1 MLDDAID
8 SVPNSAPPSR
18 SQKSISSE
26 STALLYKYGQ
36 EVGPSSLRSS
46 GSFGGKLGIS
56 QSYDQFL
63 QSQSQSQH
71 SFGNDD
77 ETMISQVTSSNLR
90 IPSKPLKMVSGSQ
103 FRLTTKG
110 TGPCP
115 SCEALERT
123 NKKSKETI
131 RALKLQILRMEEN
144 FKDLKYAKNRDSFSS
159 TESLKISADS
169 SFVPSEDKELAQR
182 YNALEEELA
191 KLKKVL
197 AYERNINDGM
207 RHSLEEA
214 KTTHQT
220 EMKKMNDELL
230 LTSNKNRNMEETISS
245 LQRTKADFE
254 LKILMYKQQLEKAQ
268 QELEEALL

>member
-1 MLDDAID
+1 MD